1 MREFTIVIHPQL
13 CTGCLRCAL
22 ICSHRFHRIFE
33 PSRARISVR
42 FEDTDADLTFREE
55 CTSCGV
61 CADECLYGALEK
73 LLPEEER
80 P

>member
-1 MREFTIVIHPQL
+1 MAEFTIVIHPQL

-22 ICSHRFHRIFE
+22 VCSHRFHKVFE
-33 PSRARISVR
+33 PSKAQIRVR
-42 FEDTDADLTFREE
+42 FGGTDAYLTFSEE
-55 CTSCGV
+55 CIKCGT